1 MTLNTTFYITTPGI
15 DPHKVWNEL
24 LDMVEPEG
32 FLRTRFGYTQ
42 IQKADDKR
50 WGWGPTGSTM
60 TNTQVGIGLKAWC
73 FMWHNEDGSA
83 LAYDDENST
92 DDPEKVDY
100 DKDIWFEPRGYIKL
114 DFDTAYG
121 YGDEYGG
128 CSDLHGRIVTH
139 LASIVEEH
147 GGEYIWKDEYTGE
160 WFTDL
165 SHVPDF
171 GRF

>member
-1 MTLNTTFYITTPGI
+1 MTLNTKFFITTPGI
-15 DPHKVWNEL
+15 DPDTVWNAL
-24 LDMVEPEG
+24 LDTVEPKG
-32 FLRTRFGYTQ
+32 FPINRKDYT
-42 IQKADDKR
+42 DVSNSDTDH
-50 WGWGPTGSTM
+50 WGPAGSIHTI
-60 TNTQVGIGLKAWC
+60 TKVGIGLNAWC

-83 LAYDDENST
+83 LAYDEDHT
-92 DDPEKVDY
+92 DDPEKEDP
-100 DKDIWFEPRGYIKL
+100 DEEIWFTPRGYIKL

-121 YGDEYGG
+121 YRDEYGG

-147 GGEYIWKDEYTGE
+147 GGEYIWQDEFTGE

-165 SHVPDF
+165 SHIPYF

>member
-15 DPHKVWNEL
+15 DPHTVWNAL
-24 LDMVEPEG
+24 LDMVEPAD
-32 FLRTRFGYTQ
+32 FPISRDKYTE
-42 IQKADDKR
+42 IEDADEK
-50 WGWGPTGSTM
+50 GWGPTGSTM
-60 TNTQVGIGLKAWC
+60 TNTQVGIGLSAWC

-83 LAYDDENST
+83 LAYDDSENT
-92 DDPEKVDY
+92 DDPEKEDL
-100 DKDIWFEPRGYIKL
+100 DEDILFSPRGYIEL

-121 YGDEYGG
+121 YHDEYGG

-147 GGEYIWKDEYTGE
+147 GGEYIWKDEFTGE

-165 SHVPDF
+165 SHIPYF

>member
-15 DPHKVWNEL
+15 DPNTVWNAL
-24 LDMVEPEG
+24 LDMVEPADFSLG
-32 FLRTRFGYTQ
+32 RYGYTE
-42 IQKADDKR
+42 IADADET
-50 WGWGPTGSTM
+50 GWGPTGSIM
-60 TNTQVGIGLKAWC
+60 TNTQDGIGLSAWC

-83 LAYDDENST
+83 LVYDEEYT
-92 DDPEKVDY
+92 DDPEKEDPVEG
-100 DKDIWFEPRGYIKL
+100 IWFTPRGCIKL

-121 YGDEYGG
+121 YRDEYGG

-147 GGEYIWKDEYTGE
+147 GGEYIWQDEFTGE

-165 SHVPDF
+165 SHIPYF

>member
-15 DPHKVWNEL
+15 DPSTVWNAL
-24 LDMVEPEG
+24 LDTVEPED
-32 FLRTRFGYTQ
+32 FPLSREDYTEAEN
-42 IQKADDKR
+42 K
-50 WGWGPTGSTM
+50 GWGPNGSTM
-60 TNTQVGIGLKAWC
+60 TNTRVGIGLNAWC

-83 LAYDDENST
+83 LAYDDSRNT
-92 DDPEKVDY
+92 DDPDEDT
-100 DKDIWFEPRGYIKL
+100 WFTPRGYIRL

-121 YGDEYGG
+121 YHDEHGG
-128 CSDLHGRIVTH
+128 CSELHGRIVTH

-147 GGEYIWKDEYTGE
+147 GGKYIWQDEYSGE

-171 GRF
+171 GKR

>member
-1 MTLNTTFYITTPGI
+1 MTLNTNFYITTPGI
-15 DPHKVWNEL
+15 DPNTVWNAL
-24 LDMVEPEG
+24 LDMVEPED
-32 FLRTRFGYTQ
+32 FPMDRHNYTMV
-42 IQKADDKR
+42 ADADGK
-50 WGWGPTGSTM
+50 GWGPKGSTM
-60 TNTQVGIGLKAWC
+60 TNTRVGIGLNAWC

-83 LAYDDENST
+83 LTYDEEYT
-92 DDPEKVDY
+92 DDPEKEDL
-100 DKDIWFEPRGYIKL
+100 DEDIVFYPRGYIRL

-121 YGDEYGG
+121 YHDEHGG
-128 CSDLHGRIVTH
+128 CSALHGRIVTH

-147 GGEYIWKDEYTGE
+147 GGKYIWQDEYTGE

>member
-15 DPHKVWNEL
+15 DPNTVWNAL
-24 LDMVEPEG
+24 LDMVEPAD
-32 FLRTRFGYTQ
+32 FPRTREDYTVTSN
-42 IQKADDKR
+42 ADEK
-50 WGWGPTGSTM
+50 GWGPKGSTM
-60 TNTQVGIGLKAWC
+60 TNTQVGIGLRAWC
-73 FMWHNEDGSA
+73 FMWHNEDGSY
-83 LAYDDENST
+83 LAYDDEYNT
-92 DDPEKVDY
+92 DDPEKEDY
-100 DKDIWFEPRGYIKL
+100 DKDILFSPRGYIKL

-121 YGDEYGG
+121 YVDEYGG

-147 GGEYIWKDEYTGE
+147 GGEYAWKDEFTGE